1 MAENWRVGENM
12 EAKKP
17 PFEKLELRPESEE
30 KFSLVL
36 NGKIVLRG
44 ITRDQILDVISRAEK
59 GEYNVS

>member
-1 MAENWRVGENM
+1 MKE
-12 EAKKP
+12 KKP
-17 PFEKLELRPESEE
+17 PFEKLELRPESAE

-44 ITRDQILDVISRAEK
+44 VTRDQILDVISRAEK